1 MTLKRSPGAR
11 MAELAGLAEAV
22 AELVHDGDSVALEG
36 FTHLIPM
43 AAGHEVLRQ
52 GRRELELVRMTPDI
66 LYWIGPGR
74 VRVAFLGAAQVN
86 RHANLNSTVIGDS
99 EHPRTQL
106 PGAGGAP
113 EIATGPQEMAVTEAP
128 TREELAAR

>member
-22 AELVHDGDSVALEG
+22 AKRA
-36 FTHLIPM
+36 
-43 AAGHEVLRQ
+43 RC
-52 GRRELELVRMTPDI
+52 
-66 LYWIGPGR
+66 WIGPGR

-113 EIATGPQEMAVTEAP
+113 EIATGPQEVAVTEAP
-128 TREELAAR
+128 TREELGALRELAAR